1 MRSEEDEDNNNKKS
15 RERKGDHD
23 IKNISVSQSVV
34 D

>member
-1 MRSEEDEDNNNKKS
+1 MRSEEDENNNNKS